1 MKREDERNI
10 AVEIMNARHPVKTAI
25 VFPPSSLIKRA
36 IRRSI
41 EAPARAGNNLTK
53 NSWYPKRLFIIKE
66 RKDIT
71 GGVEANPHAR

>member
-10 AVEIMNARHPVKTAI
+10 AVEMMNARHPVNTASI
-25 VFPPSSLIKRA
+25 FPPNSLIKRA
-36 IRRSI
+36 IRIRI

-53 NSWYPKRLFIIKE
+53 NSWYPKRLFIMKE
-66 RKDIT
+66 KKDIT